1 MAEQPKT
8 EAKGQ
13 TEGNEP
19 KRKRVPRR
27 VKTEADVIGALV
39 AAGVVADEK
48 AGKAVVDSYA
58 KAFVDAIK
66 QLGDGAAKV
75 LGPNFN
81 LDKMARKSA
90 GVLLHAVV
98 LERQQ
103 VNAASTSALRFL
115 ASLTQRET
123 VPVWAPGPN
132 GKDGKATTVIAITPR
147 DPLREAIRRDAKG
160 LSARVTVQLSTDA
173 DDEVHAFPWQTLNY
187 PRDAAQLNAMEAA
200 WKKAKGAK

>member
-8 EAKGQ
+8 EDKGQ
-13 TEGNEP
+13 TEGNET

-27 VKTEADVIGALV
+27 VKTEADVIGALI
-39 AAGVVADEK
+39 AAGVVEDDK
-48 AGKAVVDSYA
+48 KGKAVVDAYA
-58 KAFVDAIK
+58 KAFGTAIVALAKDPNALLSASANVDK
-66 QLGDGAAKV
+66 L
-75 LGPNFN
+75 
-81 LDKMARKSA
+81 ARKAA
-90 GVLLHAVV
+90 GVLLHAIV

-132 GKDGKATTVIAITPR
+132 TKDGKGQIVIAITPR

-160 LSARVTVQLSTDA
+160 LSARVTVQLATDA
-173 DDEVHAFPWQTLNY
+173 DEEVHAFPWQTLNY